1 MEKNKKANRKAVI
14 IVGISVVL
22 LAMLLVSVA
31 VLYPSLK
38 AKSEL
43 KKMTDRLSDSSLKSA
58 TVYDP
63 DEGKDL
69 FNAGG
74 VERIANDDERTRL
87 KTLILKITDGATY
100 SSNDTEEISF
110 DYDLRIR
117 FRFSNDETVYFYL
130 SDGKFFI
137 TSDGVRY
144 FFAIKNEEAYRELSS
159 LSYSLIKPENP

>member
-1 MEKNKKANRKAVI
+1 MEKDKKANRKTVI

-22 LAMLLVSVA
+22 LAVLLVSVA
-31 VLYPSLK
+31 IFYPSVK

-43 KKMTDRLSDSSLKSA
+43 KKITDRLSDGSLKSA

-74 VERIANDDERTRL
+74 VESIANEDERANL

-100 SSNDTEEISF
+100 SSKDTEEISF

-130 SDGKFFI
+130 SDGKFYI
-137 TSDGVRY
+137 TNDGVRY
-144 FFAIKNEEAYRELSS
+144 FFATKDESAYRDLTSFA
-159 LSYSLIKPENP
+159 YSLIKPESP